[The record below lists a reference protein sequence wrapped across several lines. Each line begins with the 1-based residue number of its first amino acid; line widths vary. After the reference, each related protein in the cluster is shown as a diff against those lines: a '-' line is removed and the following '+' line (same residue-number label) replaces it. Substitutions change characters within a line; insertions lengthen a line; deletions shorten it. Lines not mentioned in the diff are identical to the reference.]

1 MRKAPWAVPPCGRL
15 LEQAHA
21 SRPCFRQPRPARTPR
36 PCSCCRSC
44 KWRGAHALWCLLQFG
59 LTSRSDRA
67 TPSGEHRA
75 WRPAGGPSGAAP
87 RSGHLAVTP
96 ERRRDAPVKR
106 EGSGAEQLQGAIA
119 ADGRKRESSTVRSSR
134 CDIIKL
140 YISLKLRCK
149 QTSRSCRG
157 ARLGVCPAAPQG
169 RLGGGRRT
177 DDDTSE
183 GSGGLARPCRA
194 CG

>member
-1 MRKAPWAVPPCGRL
+1 MGGPALRKAPRASTRL
-15 LEQAHA
+15 ASLLSTTAPRAHSSPVLVLQVLQVARRTRSLVLA
-21 SRPCFRQPRPARTPR
+21 SA
-36 PCSCCRSC
+36 
-44 KWRGAHALWCLLQFG
+44 G

-75 WRPAGGPSGAAP
+75 WRPAEGPSGAAP
-87 RSGHLAVTP
+87 CSGRLAVTP

-106 EGSGAEQLQGAIA
+106 EGSRAEQLQGATA
-119 ADGRKRESSTVRSSR
+119 ADGRKRESSTARSSR
-134 CDIIKL
+134 CDLIKL
-140 YISLKLRCK
+140 NISLKLRFK

-177 DDDTSE
+177 DDNTSE
-183 GSGGLARPCRA
+183 GSGGLARLR
-194 CG
+194 